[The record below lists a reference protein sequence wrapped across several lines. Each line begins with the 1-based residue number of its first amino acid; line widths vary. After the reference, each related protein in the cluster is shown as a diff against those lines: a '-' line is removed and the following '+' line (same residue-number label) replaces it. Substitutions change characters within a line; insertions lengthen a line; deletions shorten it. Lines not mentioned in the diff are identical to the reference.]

1 MRKQKNG
8 DHNTEAEKVA
18 VNEWSVNHQQRLREK
33 SRRLRVNA
41 GLIMRFGNRETAAIA
56 GHHWSG
62 LSLETDR
69 P

>member
-1 MRKQKNG
+1 M
-8 DHNTEAEKVA
+8 A
-18 VNEWSVNHQQRLREK
+18 VNEWSVNHQQQMVEK

-56 GHHWSG
+56 IAIAIAGHNWSG

-69 P
+69 R